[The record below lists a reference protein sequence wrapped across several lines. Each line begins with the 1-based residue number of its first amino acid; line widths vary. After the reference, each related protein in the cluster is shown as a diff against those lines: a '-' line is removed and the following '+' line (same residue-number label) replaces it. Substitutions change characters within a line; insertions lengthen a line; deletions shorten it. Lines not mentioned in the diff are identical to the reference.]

1 MPNSSSGPDDTPI
14 VAVITVTQV
23 APSGVHA
30 IINDRPYRLDDLR
43 TLFRVAVHL
52 LDAKGTTP

>member
-1 MPNSSSGPDDTPI
+1 MPNSSSGPDGTPI

-23 APSGVHA
+23 APTGVHA
-30 IINDRPYRLDDLR
+30 TINDRPYRLNDLW
-43 TLFRVAVHL
+43 TLFKVAVHL